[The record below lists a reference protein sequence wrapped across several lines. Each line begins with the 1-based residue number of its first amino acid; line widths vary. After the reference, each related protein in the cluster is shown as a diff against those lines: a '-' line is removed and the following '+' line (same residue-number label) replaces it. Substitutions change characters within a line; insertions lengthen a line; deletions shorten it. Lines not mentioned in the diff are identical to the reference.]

1 MNSSL
6 GDTHSHLPSRLRK
19 PLAGGAAIV
28 REAIVSRDSD
38 PDLAYA
44 LAPWQRLSQRQRS
57 VSARLIVTD
66 LTVMIFCLIGGRL
79 PFLLRGEGSFFQA
92 MNIWWADQGPLRLS
106 LFGLMALLMVGWMGA
121 VLGHYSP
128 ARRKPWWNEVREV
141 VKVVMLAAMFDA
153 VLIYFGKWE
162 LSRLWTGV
170 SWALILVALPL
181 SRLWMRHRLLEA
193 GLLSQPYVLIGHPG
207 DVEQAAAALASD
219 PLLGYKP
226 VAVVS
231 PNPGERLVELPG
243 GHTFAPTPLTPAV
256 RALLA
261 QPGAYQIVGVLGTVN
276 NNWLRDL
283 AKHLM
288 HTREDIV
295 MVPALGDVPIYG
307 MEVSHFFS
315 HDVLM
320 LRSRNNLKR
329 RSPQILKRTFDIF
342 GSAALLLMLSPLF
355 AYFAWKISRDGGSAF
370 FGHTRVGQ
378 NGVPFKCLK
387 FRSMVMNAQEELAK
401 LLANDPEARA
411 EWERDFKLKNDPWIS
426 KIGGFLRKTSLDEL
440 PQLWNVLR
448 GEMSLVGPR
457 PLVKEELE
465 RYGEDVT
472 YYLMA
477 RPGMTGL
484 WQVSGRS
491 DTTYTSRIRF
501 DACYVRNWSL
511 WFDLVILLRTVGVVL
526 KQEGAV

>member
-1 MNSSL
+1 MNAATHQAAKQARQPLNKVPNSATPGRETVVSL
-6 GDTHSHLPSRLRK
+6 YNDQ
-19 PLAGGAAIV
+19 
-28 REAIVSRDSD
+28 
-38 PDLAYA
+38 DLARA
-44 LAPWQRLSQRQRS
+44 LAPWARLRQRQRW
-57 VSARLIVTD
+57 VTARLIVTD
-66 LTVMIFCLIGGRL
+66 LSVMWLCLIAGRL
-79 PFLLRGEGSFFQA
+79 PFVLQEGGGLLETL
-92 MNIWWADQGPLRLS
+92 NIWWAAQGPLRLT
-106 LFGLMALLMVGWMGA
+106 LFGGIALMMVAWMGA
-121 VLGHYSP
+121 ALGHYTPS
-128 ARRKPWWNEVREV
+128 RRKPWWNEVREV
-141 VKVVMLAAMFDA
+141 IQVVVLAAMADA
-153 VLIYFGKWE
+153 LLIYFGKWG
-162 LSRLWTGV
+162 LSRLWTGA
-170 SWALILVALPL
+170 SWALLLAVLPL
-181 SRLWMRHRLLEA
+181 SRLWMRHRLLKS
-193 GLLSQPYVLIGHPG
+193 GLLTQPYVLIGHPG

-256 RALLA
+256 KELLA

-276 NNWLRDL
+276 NHWLREL

-288 HTREDIV
+288 YTREDIV

-307 MEVSHFFS
+307 MEATHFFS

-329 RSPQILKRTFDIF
+329 RSPQILKRAFDIA
-342 GSAALLLMLSPLF
+342 GSSVLLLMLSPLF
-355 AYFAWKISRDGGSAF
+355 AFFAWRISRDGGSAF

-378 NGVPFKCLK
+378 NGKPFKCLK

-401 LLANDPEARA
+401 LLANDPQARA
-411 EWERDFKLKNDPWIS
+411 EWERDFKLKNDPRIS
-426 KIGGFLRKTSLDEL
+426 KIGGFLRRTSLDEL
-440 PQLWNVLR
+440 PQLWNVLK

-457 PLVKEELE
+457 PLVQAELE
-465 RYGEDVT
+465 RYGDDVN

-491 DTTYTSRIRF
+491 DTSYTSRVRF

-511 WFDLVILLRTVGVVL
+511 WFDWVILVRTVGVVL